1 MTVPY
6 DAVLVLGKELRGH
19 PERARR
25 ELRARAAAA
34 AAAVRAGASFVAT
47 LEAKLRGQDESGS
60 TLVLNDLLSFG
71 VPRDRIVF
79 GNSTRSTREE
89 AVLGTSLFIE
99 RGVRRALVV
108 TGEYHVSRARRLFV
122 EARSPAEVHSPA
134 AMWRF
139 ANAAEREAITQGQ
152 ATPQT
157 LALEARN
164 EGVLSGLE
172 RVLSPLPLGIR
183 SMVEIRAGALWR
195 GAADHRS
202 G

>member
-34 AAAVRAGASFVAT
+34 SAAIRAGATFVAT
-47 LEAKLRGQDESGS
+47 LEARLRGQDESGS
-60 TLVLNDLLSFG
+60 TLVLSDLLSFG
-71 VPRDRIVF
+71 VPQDRVVF
-79 GNSTRSTREE
+79 GDSTRSTREE

-99 RGVRRALVV
+99 RGVRRALVL
-108 TGEYHVSRARRLFV
+108 TGEYHVSRARRLFA
-122 EARSPAEVHSPA
+122 EARSPAEVHGPT

-139 ANAAEREAITQGQ
+139 ANLAEREAITAGL
-152 ATPQT
+152 ATPAT

-164 EGVLSGLE
+164 EGLLDALE
-172 RVLSPLPLGIR
+172 RALSPLPLGVR
-183 SMVEIRAGALWR
+183 TMVEIRAGALWR
-195 GAADHRS
+195 GAADRRS
-202 G
+202 